1 MPTRIV
7 FVHDDPEFLEPACTA
22 LRLAGHEVTTF
33 SGSMEALRALESAE
47 TVELLITRVRF
58 PEGTPHGIA
67 LARMA
72 QSKRPRLKIVFTARE
87 EMEEFTEGLGDLI
100 PHPVSIPDLVE
111 VANRLLNEDGPSLR
125 SCA

>member
-1 MPTRIV
+1 MPARIV
-7 FVHDDPEFLEPACTA
+7 LVHDDPEFVQQATTA
-22 LRLAGHEVTTF
+22 LRLAGHEVATF
-33 SGSMEALRALESAE
+33 AGSMDALRALETAE
-47 TVELLITRVRF
+47 TIELLITRVRF
-58 PEGTPHGIA
+58 PKGTPHGIA

-72 QSKRPRLKIVFTARE
+72 LTQRPDLKVIFTARE

-111 VANRLLNEDGPSLR
+111 TVDKLLNEPPLR